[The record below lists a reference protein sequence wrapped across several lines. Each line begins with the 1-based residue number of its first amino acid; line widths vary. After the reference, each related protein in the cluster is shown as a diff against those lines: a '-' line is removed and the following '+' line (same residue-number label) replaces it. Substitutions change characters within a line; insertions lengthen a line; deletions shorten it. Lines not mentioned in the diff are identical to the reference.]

1 MPLYE
6 IKGFDVKR
14 INEAPIQKEKLIQ
27 KLFERNSLKLLD
39 FYFLETEYQLS
50 NSLRID
56 TIGIDIRR
64 APCIVEYKKTY
75 SPGLL
80 SQGLSYLS
88 WLLDHKETFEKE
100 VYKKFPGTIVRWN
113 NVRLIF
119 VCAYFSQYDLDT
131 VKVLPYSIELV
142 KYTYFENG
150 TIYIEK
156 FIEDRKKFSETS
168 TQQIK

>member
-6 IKGFDVKR
+6 IKGFNVKR
-14 INEAPIQKEKLIQ
+14 ISEAEVPKEKLIQ
-27 KLFERNSLKLLD
+27 KLFERNSLTLLD
-39 FYFLETEYQLS
+39 FHFLATEYQLT
-50 NSLRID
+50 NMLRID
-56 TIGIDIRR
+56 TIGIDRR
-64 APCIVEYKKTY
+64 RFPTIVEYKKTY

-100 VYKKFPGTIVRWN
+100 VAKKFPHTEVRWEN
-113 NVRLIF
+113 IRLIF
-119 VCAYFSQYDLDT
+119 VCAHFSTYDIDT
-131 VKVLPYSIELV
+131 IKILPYSVELV

-156 FIEDRKKFSETS
+156 FIEDRKKFSKVT
-168 TQQIK
+168 I

>member
-14 INEAPIQKEKLIQ
+14 INEASIPKEKLIQ
-27 KLFERNSLKLLD
+27 KLFERNSLELLN
-39 FYFLETEYQLS
+39 FHFLASEYELT
-50 NSLRID
+50 NMLRID
-56 TIGIDIRR
+56 TIGIDVRR

-75 SPGLL
+75 SPSLL

-100 VYKKFPGTIVRWN
+100 VTKKFPNTLVKWENI
-113 NVRLIF
+113 RLIF
-119 VCAYFSQYDLDT
+119 VCAHFSPYELDT
-131 VKVLPYSIELV
+131 VKVLPYSVELV

-150 TIYIEK
+150 TIYLEK
-156 FIEDRKKFSETS
+156 FIEDRKKFSEVS
-168 TQQIK
+168 SQIK